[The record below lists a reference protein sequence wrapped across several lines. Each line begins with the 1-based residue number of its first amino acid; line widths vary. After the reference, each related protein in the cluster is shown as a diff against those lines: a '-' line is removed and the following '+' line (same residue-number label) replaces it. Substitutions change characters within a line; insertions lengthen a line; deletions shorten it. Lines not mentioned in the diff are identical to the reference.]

1 MASDS
6 RHFVFLKNRKRKK
19 RYQHLRKKKKTIDLA
34 GRCAQ

>member
-19 RYQHLRKKKKTIDLA
+19 RYQHLRKKKKDH
-34 GRCAQ
+34 